1 MKEFRTPKGRACSWS
16 PLGSTDANS
25 HRISL
30 NYIAYY
36 LPHIFFGARAI
47 FCSNESYRHIPSA
60 KDDIWKYPF
69 VILVE
74 WPLEGLTKWY
84 IPSCLQRQT
93 ASAIFFSVSRRR
105 LSTLFSQKGV
115 ETWYG
120 SSNSNVP
127 LTDQLHNGLQL
138 FYSAQVL
145 HVICN
150 YIFVSSYSVSN
161 WWEIYLSCKSLAIN
175 RQTVH

>member
-1 MKEFRTPKGRACSWS
+1 MQVHFCLNTESVGDPGFPRGGANSQSGYANLLFHIFAENCMEMKEFRTPKGRACSRS

-47 FCSNESYRHIPSA
+47 FCSNESYRHIPWA

-84 IPSCLQRQT
+84 IPSCLQRQP
-93 ASAIFFSVSRRR
+93 ASAIFFSFSEKAEYSFLSERSRDMVR
-105 LSTLFSQKGV
+105 
-115 ETWYG
+115 
-120 SSNSNVP
+120 
-127 LTDQLHNGLQL
+127 
-138 FYSAQVL
+138 
-145 HVICN
+145 
-150 YIFVSSYSVSN
+150 
-161 WWEIYLSCKSLAIN
+161 
-175 RQTVH
+175 